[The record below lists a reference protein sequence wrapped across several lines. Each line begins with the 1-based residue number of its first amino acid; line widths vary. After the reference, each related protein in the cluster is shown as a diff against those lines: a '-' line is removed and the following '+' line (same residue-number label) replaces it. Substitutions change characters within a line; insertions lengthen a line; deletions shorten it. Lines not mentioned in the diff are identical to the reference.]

1 MFALRKGPV
10 LAKKG
15 IYWAQNLPDQPMNR
29 RTSYKLQQ
37 LAIITVV
44 WLIIGFVIPFY
55 DRLALITMSITPT
68 VPKYS
73 LAEAIVIN
81 MGAAFIGAMLGGSVL
96 VFFVNVRFRDKS
108 YGYTILAVILCFAV
122 VILIVNVVL
131 RLFNIPSDWTRIA
144 KNCMVWAVVVAVTQ
158 LFLQINNK
166 FGQGVFWNIL
176 RGKYNTPKEEERIF
190 MFLDLNSSTTI
201 AERLGDK
208 KYHAFL
214 KDIFTDI
221 TNPILDNKGEIYQY
235 VGDEVIVAWKYD
247 EGIRNS
253 KCVQCFFDIKYHLQQ
268 LNGKYMRQYGLV
280 PSFKA
285 GIHCGKVVAGEVGII
300 KRDITYSGDVLN
312 TTSRIQDM
320 CKEFN
325 EEVIVSGDLAASLR
339 LAGNFAAQTLG
350 SIKLKGKQKEML
362 LIALKSMAVE

>member
-1 MFALRKGPV
+1 
-10 LAKKG
+10 
-15 IYWAQNLPDQPMNR
+15 MNR
-29 RTSYKLQQ
+29 RTSYKLRQ
-37 LAIITVV
+37 LGIIMVV
-44 WLIIGFVIPFY
+44 WLIIGFIIPFY
-55 DRLALITMSITPT
+55 DRLALITTNAVTP
-68 VPKYS
+68 VPRYTMP
-73 LAEAIVIN
+73 EAILIN
-81 MGAAFIGAMLGGSVL
+81 MGAAFTGALLGGSFL

-108 YGYTILAVILCFAV
+108 YGYTILAVIGAFLAV
-122 VILIVNVVL
+122 IAIVNILL
-131 RLFNIPSDWTRIA
+131 RLFDIPSEWTRIT
-144 KNCMVWAVVVAVTQ
+144 KNCLVWGVVVTVTQ

-166 FGQGVFWNIL
+166 FGQGVFWNII
-176 RGKYNTPKEEERIF
+176 RGKYNTPREEERIF

-235 VGDEVIVAWKYD
+235 VGDEVIVAWKHG

-253 KCVQCFFDIKYHLQQ
+253 KCVHCFFDIKYHLQE
-268 LNGKYMRQYGLV
+268 LNGKYLQQYGVV

-362 LIALKSMAVE
+362 LIALKSMAIE

>member
-1 MFALRKGPV
+1 
-10 LAKKG
+10 
-15 IYWAQNLPDQPMNR
+15 MNR
-29 RTSYKLQQ
+29 RTLYKLKQ
-37 LAIITVV
+37 LGIITVI
-44 WLIIGFVIPFY
+44 WLIIGFFIPLY
-55 DRLALITMSITPT
+55 DRLALFTTNAVAPL
-68 VPKYS
+68 PKYTI
-73 LAEAIVIN
+73 AEAVAIN
-81 MGAAFIGAMLGGSVL
+81 MGAALIGALLGGSLL
-96 VFFVNVRFRDKS
+96 VFYVNVKFRDKS
-108 YGYTILAVILCFAV
+108 YGYTILTV
-122 VILIVNVVL
+122 VLSFLVVVAIVNVVL
-131 RLFNIPSDWTRIA
+131 RLFAVPSDPLRIL
-144 KNCMVWAVVVAVTQ
+144 KNCMIWGVVVGVTQ

-176 RGKYNTPKEEERIF
+176 RGKYNTPKEESRIF

-201 AERLGDK
+201 AEKLGAK

-235 VGDEVIVAWKYD
+235 VGDEVIVAWKYND
-247 EGIRNS
+247 GIQNS

-268 LNGKYMRQYGLV
+268 LNSKYIALYGLA

-312 TTSRIQDM
+312 TTSRIQNM

-350 SIKLKGKQKEML
+350 SIKLKGKQQEML
-362 LIALKSMAVE
+362 LIALKSIVVK

>member
-1 MFALRKGPV
+1 
-10 LAKKG
+10 
-15 IYWAQNLPDQPMNR
+15 MNR
-29 RTSYKLQQ
+29 RTSYKLKQ
-37 LAIITVV
+37 LGIITVI
-44 WLIIGFVIPFY
+44 WLIIGLFIPLY
-55 DRLALITMSITPT
+55 DRLALFTTNAGVSL
-68 VPKYS
+68 PKYTI
-73 LAEAIVIN
+73 AEAVAIN
-81 MGAAFIGAMLGGSVL
+81 MGAALIGALLGGSLL
-96 VFFVNVRFRDKS
+96 VFYINVKFRDKS
-108 YGYTILAVILCFAV
+108 YGYTIATVVLTFLV
-122 VILIVNVVL
+122 VIAIVNIVL
-131 RLFNIPSDWTRIA
+131 RSFAIPSDPLRIL
-144 KNCMVWAVVVAVTQ
+144 KNCMIWGVVVAVTQ

-176 RGKYNTPKEEERIF
+176 RGKYNTPREESRIF

-201 AERLGDK
+201 AEKLGDK

-221 TNPILDNKGEIYQY
+221 TNPILDNEGEIYQY
-235 VGDEVIVAWKYD
+235 VGDEVIVAWKYND
-247 EGIRNS
+247 GIPDS

-268 LNGKYMRQYGLV
+268 LSNKYIRLYGLA

-325 EEVIVSGDLAASLR
+325 EEVIVSGDLIASLR

-362 LIALKSMAVE
+362 LIALKSIAAE

>member
-1 MFALRKGPV
+1 
-10 LAKKG
+10 
-15 IYWAQNLPDQPMNR
+15 MNR

-37 LAIITVV
+37 LCIITVV
-44 WLIIGFVIPFY
+44 WLIIGFFIPLY
-55 DRLALITMSITPT
+55 DRLALSTINTLPPTPKFSIATGI
-68 VPKYS
+68 
-73 LAEAIVIN
+73 LIN
-81 MGAAFIGAMLGGSVL
+81 MGAALIGALLGGSLL
-96 VFFVNVRFRDKS
+96 VFFVNVKYRDKS
-108 YGYTILAVILCFAV
+108 YGYTILAVVISFLV
-122 VILIVNVVL
+122 VVLIVNIVL
-131 RLFNIPSDWTRIA
+131 RLFNIPSDPARIL
-144 KNCMVWAVVVAVTQ
+144 KNCMIWSVVVAITQ

-166 FGQGVFWNIL
+166 FGQGVFWDIL
-176 RGKYNTPKEEERIF
+176 RGKYNTPREESRIF

-201 AERLGDK
+201 AEKLGDK

-235 VGDEVIVAWKYD
+235 VGDEVIVAWKHE
-247 EGIRNS
+247 EGIKNS
-253 KCVQCFFDIKYHLQQ
+253 KCVHCFFDIKYHLEQ
-268 LNGKYMRQYGLV
+268 LSPKYMRLYGLV

-339 LAGNFAAQTLG
+339 LAGYFAAQTLG

-362 LIALKSMAVE
+362 LIALKSMAR

>member
-1 MFALRKGPV
+1 
-10 LAKKG
+10 
-15 IYWAQNLPDQPMNR
+15 MNR
-29 RTSYKLQQ
+29 RTSYKLKQ
-37 LAIITVV
+37 LGIITVI
-44 WLIIGFVIPFY
+44 WLIIGFFIPLY
-55 DRLALITMSITPT
+55 DRLALFTTNAVAPL
-68 VPKYS
+68 PKYTI
-73 LAEAIVIN
+73 AEAVAIN
-81 MGAAFIGAMLGGSVL
+81 MGAALIGALLGGSLL
-96 VFFVNVRFRDKS
+96 VFYVNVKFRDKS
-108 YGYTILAVILCFAV
+108 YAYTIATV
-122 VILIVNVVL
+122 VLSFLVVVAIVNIVL
-131 RLFNIPSDWTRIA
+131 RLFAVPSDPLRIL
-144 KNCMVWAVVVAVTQ
+144 KNCMIWGVVVGITQ

-176 RGKYNTPKEEERIF
+176 RGKYNTPKEESRIF

-201 AERLGDK
+201 AEKLGDK

-214 KDIFTDI
+214 KDIFTNI

-235 VGDEVIVAWKYD
+235 VGDEVIVAWKYSD
-247 EGIRNS
+247 GIQNS
-253 KCVQCFFDIKYHLQQ
+253 ECVQCFFDIKYHLQQ
-268 LNGKYMRQYGLV
+268 LSPKYIAQYGLV

-362 LIALKSMAVE
+362 LIALKSMTAADI

>member
-1 MFALRKGPV
+1 M
-10 LAKKG
+10 
-15 IYWAQNLPDQPMNR
+15 MNR
-29 RTSYKLQQ
+29 RTSYKLRQ
-37 LAIITVV
+37 LGIITVI
-44 WLIIGFVIPFY
+44 WLIIGFFIPLY
-55 DRLALITMSITPT
+55 DRLALSTTNAVTP

-73 LAEAIVIN
+73 IAEAVAIN
-81 MGAAFIGAMLGGSVL
+81 MGAALIGALLGGSLL
-96 VFFVNVRFRDKS
+96 VFYVNVKFRDKS
-108 YGYTILAVILCFAV
+108 YGYTILTV
-122 VILIVNVVL
+122 VLSFLGVVAIVNVVL
-131 RLFNIPSDWTRIA
+131 RLFAIPSDPFRIL
-144 KNCMVWAVVVAVTQ
+144 KNCMIWGVIVAITQ

-176 RGKYNTPKEEERIF
+176 RGKYNTPKEENKIF

-201 AERLGDK
+201 AEKLGDK

-214 KDIFTDI
+214 KDLFTDI

-235 VGDEVIVAWKYD
+235 VGDEVIVAWKHD
-247 EGIRNS
+247 DGIQNS
-253 KCVQCFFDIKYHLQQ
+253 KCVQCFFDIKYHLLQ
-268 LNGKYMRQYGLV
+268 LNNKYMKLYGV
-280 PSFKA
+280 TPIFKA

-325 EEVIVSGDLAASLR
+325 QEVIVSGDLAASLR
-339 LAGNFAAQTLG
+339 LAGNFATQTLG

-362 LIALKSMAVE
+362 LIALKSIIP

>member
-1 MFALRKGPV
+1 
-10 LAKKG
+10 
-15 IYWAQNLPDQPMNR
+15 MNR
-29 RTSYKLQQ
+29 RTLYKLKQ
-37 LAIITVV
+37 LGIITVI
-44 WLIIGFVIPFY
+44 WLLIGFFIPLY
-55 DRLALITMSITPT
+55 DRLALFTTNAVAPL
-68 VPKYS
+68 PKYTI
-73 LAEAIVIN
+73 AEAVAIN
-81 MGAAFIGAMLGGSVL
+81 MGAALIGALLGGSLL
-96 VFFVNVRFRDKS
+96 VFYVNVKFRDKS
-108 YGYTILAVILCFAV
+108 YGYTILTV
-122 VILIVNVVL
+122 VLSFLVVVAIVNIVL
-131 RLFNIPSDWTRIA
+131 RLFAVPSDPLRIL
-144 KNCMVWAVVVAVTQ
+144 KNCMIWGVVVGVTQ

-166 FGQGVFWNIL
+166 FGQGVFLNIL
-176 RGKYNTPKEEERIF
+176 RGKYNTPKEESRIF

-201 AERLGDK
+201 AEKLGAK

-235 VGDEVIVAWKYD
+235 VGDEVIVAWKYND
-247 EGIRNS
+247 GIQNS

-268 LNGKYMRQYGLV
+268 LNSKYIRLYGLA

-285 GIHCGKVVAGEVGII
+285 GIHCGEVVAGEVGII

-325 EEVIVSGDLAASLR
+325 EEVIVSGDLAAALR

-362 LIALKSMAVE
+362 LFALKSIAVK

>member
-1 MFALRKGPV
+1 
-10 LAKKG
+10 
-15 IYWAQNLPDQPMNR
+15 MNR
-29 RTSYKLQQ
+29 RTSYKLKQ
-37 LAIITVV
+37 LGIIIVI
-44 WLIIGFVIPFY
+44 WLIIGFFIPLY
-55 DRLALITMSITPT
+55 DRLALFTTNAVTPL
-68 VPKYS
+68 PKYTI
-73 LAEAIVIN
+73 AEAVAIN
-81 MGAAFIGAMLGGSVL
+81 MGAAFIGALLGGSLL
-96 VFFVNVRFRDKS
+96 VFYVNVKFRDRS
-108 YGYTILAVILCFAV
+108 YGYTIVTVILSFLV
-122 VILIVNVVL
+122 VVTIVNIVL
-131 RLFNIPSDWTRIA
+131 RLFAVPSDPLRIL
-144 KNCMVWAVVVAVTQ
+144 KNCMIWGVVVGITQ

-176 RGKYNTPKEEERIF
+176 RGKYNTPKEESRIF

-201 AERLGDK
+201 AEKLGAK

-235 VGDEVIVAWKYD
+235 VGDEVIVAWKYND
-247 EGIRNS
+247 GIQNS

-268 LNGKYMRQYGLV
+268 LNNKYIRQYGLA

-325 EEVIVSGDLAASLR
+325 EEVIVSGDLAACLR
-339 LAGNFAAQTLG
+339 LADNFAAQTLG
-350 SIKLKGKQKEML
+350 SIKLKGKQQEML
-362 LIALKSMAVE
+362 LIALKWIGVE